1 MKQTFEDYRRAV
13 TAEAEC
19 RAHDAEER
27 AYSDHV
33 QAFNFGRTVQRL
45 EGATRH
51 FWLRLVWLLIGA
63 AIGAVLAA
71 AVVQSFGTGLVW
83 LSLK

>member
-1 MKQTFEDYRRAV
+1 MKQTFEDYCRAV
-13 TAEAEC
+13 KAEAEC
-19 RAHDAEER
+19 RAHDAEVR
-27 AYSDHV
+27 AYADHL

-51 FWLRLVWLLIGA
+51 FWLRLGWLLIGT

-71 AVVQSFGTGLVW
+71 VMVQSFGTGLVW
-83 LSLK
+83 HNLK